1 MTAPVT
7 GYVNKE
13 AASRSGEQIGFSFGN
28 NLLAYAE

>member
-13 AASRSGEQIGFSFGN
+13 AASRSGEEIGVSFGN
-28 NLLAYAE
+28 NLPAYAE